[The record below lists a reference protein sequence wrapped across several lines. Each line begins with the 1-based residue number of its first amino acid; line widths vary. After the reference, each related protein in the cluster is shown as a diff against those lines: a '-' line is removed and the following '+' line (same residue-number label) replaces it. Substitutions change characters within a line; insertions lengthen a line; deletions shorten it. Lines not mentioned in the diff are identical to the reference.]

1 MILHHLYKSLSVENK
16 SIDDYLDAFC
26 GVKIYR
32 DGFRILPFGDKDN
45 DWLELNA
52 TRTGSPEF
60 RIATYNTNQEELKS
74 IEHILDRF
82 EKILDAYQEE
92 RISKVGRE

>member
-1 MILHHLYKSLSVENK
+1 MFIFLKDKRLYRSLSVDNK
-16 SIDDYLDAFC
+16 NLDDYLNAFC

-52 TRTGSPEF
+52 KRTGSPEF
-60 RIATYNTNQEELKS
+60 RVATYNTIGVVYITRDKNPGLQDVLS
-74 IEHILDRF
+74 
-82 EKILDAYQEE
+82 
-92 RISKVGRE
+92 RESYLVN